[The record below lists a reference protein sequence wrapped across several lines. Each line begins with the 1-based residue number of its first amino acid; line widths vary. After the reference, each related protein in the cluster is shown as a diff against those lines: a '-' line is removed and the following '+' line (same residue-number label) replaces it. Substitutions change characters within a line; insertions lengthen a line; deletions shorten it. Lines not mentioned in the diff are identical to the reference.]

1 MRTRRG
7 FLLGAC
13 ATIAAAAIP
22 IGSRAHAQVGNGASR
37 SKTRLILLGTGGGPR
52 PRQSSMST
60 AQVIIAN
67 DVPYVVDCANGV
79 SRQLVLA
86 GVALAKVR
94 HVFVTH
100 HHSDHNADY
109 GNLLL
114 LAWASGLRTTGRHL
128 GPATDREDHEAL
140 LRDERARH
148 GRAHRG

>member
-1 MRTRRG
+1 
-7 FLLGAC
+7 LLGAC

-86 GVALAKVR
+86 GVR
-94 HVFVTH
+94 
-100 HHSDHNADY
+100 
-109 GNLLL
+109 
-114 LAWASGLRTTGRHL
+114 W
-128 GPATDREDHEAL
+128 P
-140 LRDERARH
+140 
-148 GRAHRG
+148 